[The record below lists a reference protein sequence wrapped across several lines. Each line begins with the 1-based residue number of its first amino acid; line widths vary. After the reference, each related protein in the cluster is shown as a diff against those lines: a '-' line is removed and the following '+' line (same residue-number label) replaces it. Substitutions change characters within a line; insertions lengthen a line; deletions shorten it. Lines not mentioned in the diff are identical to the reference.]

1 MPSVAREGCGPF
13 TMEAPIPLVRE
24 HSELETSSSS
34 LSQDQ
39 LPLLHVPRIASSLHL
54 PSSRVS
60 FLLLQVSH
68 QTLVSLYLLLHLSET
83 SVRLTQ
89 LSLANSYFFFFLPKT
104 PPIKGGMEQD
114 AGGEGDLV
122 PIFSH
127 WLDKNTWG
135 GGWSRE
141 LWTSPLPLPLLLRM
155 LRCQWG
161 P

>member
-1 MPSVAREGCGPF
+1 MPSVAREGCGSF

-83 SVRLTQ
+83 SVRLTE
-89 LSLANSYFFFFLPKT
+89 LSLANSYFFFFSQRLLP
-104 PPIKGGMEQD
+104 
-114 AGGEGDLV
+114 LRV
-122 PIFSH
+122 
-127 WLDKNTWG
+127 
-135 GGWSRE
+135 GWSR
-141 LWTSPLPLPLLLRM
+141 M
-155 LRCQWG
+155 LG
-161 P
+161 VKGT